1 MAEATV
7 EQVECGFC
15 VTRLEDLED
24 SRSLPCSHVH
34 CLRCLLGNF
43 EVNKIVRCPFCRYHL
58 TFEIFTVWVLF
69 INHCEF
75 YCIVCYILCWVRC
88 IVYCDELVTTLLYYI
103 GKYLMLTLTLFL
115 PPTPEKV
122 HLYAVIVVPGK
133 EW

>member
-43 EVNKIVRCPFCRYHL
+43 EVNKIVRCPFCRYH
-58 TFEIFTVWVLF
+58 FTLRYSQF
-69 INHCEF
+69 DFCLLI
-75 YCIVCYILCWVRC
+75 IVTVSSTILCV
-88 IVYCDELVTTLLYYI
+88 I
-103 GKYLMLTLTLFL
+103 LF
-115 PPTPEKV
+115 T
-122 HLYAVIVVPGK
+122 A
-133 EW
+133 